1 VTGLDKGDLL
11 VDMGA
16 STERIPKDKTDFI
29 KALAKADLA
38 AKEQFKRQHFDKQT
52 PSLAQMP
59 HTTSEPTP
67 ASEKKVFTFAEI
79 EKIVKIVDPLKTL
92 KALKEQKKETVF
104 SSEAYKWHQA
114 AELIKSYFK
123 DFKESGVPQTYTHWL
138 KTVLT
143 TADMIESGIYDDV
156 EENLQG
162 LHREWLNLKA
172 DAIVGKSE
180 SNPAD
185 AGE

>member
-1 VTGLDKGDLL
+1 
-11 VDMGA
+11 MGA

-38 AKEQFKRQHFDKQT
+38 AKEQFKRQHFDKHT

-59 HTTSEPTP
+59 PTTSESTP

-79 EKIVKIVDPLKTL
+79 EKVVKLADPLKIL
-92 KALKEQKKETVF
+92 KALKDQKKETVF

-114 AELIKSYFK
+114 AELIRSYFK
-123 DFKESGVPQTYTHWL
+123 DFKESGVPQSYTPWL
-138 KTVLT
+138 KTVLKT
-143 TADMIESGIYDDV
+143 SDMIQSGLYEDV
-156 EENLQG
+156 EANLQE

-172 DAIVGKSE
+172 DAVVGNSQSE
-180 SNPAD
+180 PAD

>member
-1 VTGLDKGDLL
+1 LT
-11 VDMGA
+11 
-16 STERIPKDKTDFI
+16 
-29 KALAKADLA
+29 
-38 AKEQFKRQHFDKQT
+38 
-52 PSLAQMP
+52 
-59 HTTSEPTP
+59 
-67 ASEKKVFTFAEI
+67 
-79 EKIVKIVDPLKTL
+79 
-92 KALKEQKKETVF
+92 
-104 SSEAYKWHQA
+104 
-114 AELIKSYFK
+114 KSYFK

-156 EENLQG
+156 EKNLQE